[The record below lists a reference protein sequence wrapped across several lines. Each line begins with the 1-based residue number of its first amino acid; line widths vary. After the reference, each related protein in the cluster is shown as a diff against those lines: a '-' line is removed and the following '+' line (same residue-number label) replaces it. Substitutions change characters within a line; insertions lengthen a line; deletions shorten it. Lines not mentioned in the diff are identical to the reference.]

1 MSRKIVRAIA
11 IKDNK
16 IAVIKRIKKDRTY
29 YVFPGGGVEEGETF
43 KEAIIREIKE
53 ELGVFVKVYGE
64 IYKVLNL
71 GELNTFMLCE
81 IIEGD
86 FGQGDGP
93 EFNDLGYKG
102 RGEYI
107 PLLINIEEIKNINIF
122 PEEIKDNLISEFEI
136 LDIEQM
142 KNKIIKKGESY

>member
-1 MSRKIVRAIA
+1 MSRKIVRAIV

-86 FGQGDGP
+86 QTTP
-93 EFNDLGYKG
+93 NMIQ
-102 RGEYI
+102 RI
-107 PLLINIEEIKNINIF
+107 SRIF
-122 PEEIKDNLISEFEI
+122 ERKPLISKEI
-136 LDIEQM
+136 
-142 KNKIIKKGESY
+142 

>member
-1 MSRKIVRAIA
+1 MI
-11 IKDNK
+11 
-16 IAVIKRIKKDRTY
+16 
-29 YVFPGGGVEEGETF
+29 
-43 KEAIIREIKE
+43 
-53 ELGVFVKVYGE
+53 
-64 IYKVLNL
+64 
-71 GELNTFMLCE
+71 
-81 IIEGD
+81 D

-93 EFNDLGYKG
+93 EFNDLGYKD

-142 KNKIIKKGESY
+142 KNKIIKKGENY